1 MAHATALVPDDA
13 TTHACWKGGCPCS
26 CSKLA
31 AAGWKVNCAAC
42 GRKEFAAG
50 ELGVTALLG
59 TQNSLVEIADDEDE
73 PWSSIEPCDV
83 AGDDR
88 LVDEAERRVA

>member
-1 MAHATALVPDDA
+1 MAHATAFVTDDA

-42 GRKEFAAG
+42 GRQEFEPG

-59 TQNSLVEIADDEDE
+59 TQGALVEIAGDDDE
-73 PWSSIEPCDV
+73 PWYSIEPDDV
-83 AGDDR
+83 VRDDR
-88 LVDEAERRVA
+88 LADEAA